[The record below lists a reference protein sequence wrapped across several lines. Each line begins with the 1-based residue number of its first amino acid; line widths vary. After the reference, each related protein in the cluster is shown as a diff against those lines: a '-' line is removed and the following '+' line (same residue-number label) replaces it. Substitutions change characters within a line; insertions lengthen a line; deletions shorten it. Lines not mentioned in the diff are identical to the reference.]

1 LYDANRLAVSSSR
14 KSSAARAARYNR
26 LMRRFAL
33 AALMLWPAVAFAQP
47 QPPPAPSPP
56 ADPAAQTPA
65 AVAVAE
71 TVDVIAVTPLHGS
84 GLPRFFIPAHVQV
97 ITPGR
102 AADGSTDLG
111 AVLTR
116 GTATLHASEVQGGSF
131 QPDVLYRGFG
141 GSPLLGASEGLA
153 VYLDGV
159 RANEPFGD
167 IVNWDSLPPGA
178 IANINVMAGSSP
190 LFGLNALGGAVSV
203 RTRDGFAARGGRVS
217 LSAGAFER
225 YRGDGE
231 IGGRREGLAG
241 FVAGSFLDEQGWRD
255 YSPSALRRGFGKGSW
270 RSGTAAADVALTLAS
285 NDLVGNGTAPERLLA
300 ERRSAVFTHPDRTDN
315 DLAAFTARVDRFAT
329 PTLRIETMAYLRRA
343 RIATLNG
350 DAADDDDDDD
360 DDGEPAYD
368 AALNRS
374 RTASGS
380 GGATA
385 QLVWTRP
392 WWGRANHAIAGVG
405 FDAASTDFTFLSEY
419 GFLSST
425 RQAIGAGVFDADSAV
440 ALDADTRIASAFL
453 TDTLDVASRVHVT
466 GSARANWATVRL
478 RDRLGVELNGDHAF
492 ARLNPSLG
500 VTVDVSA
507 SVNVFASWSQSS
519 RVPTPVELT
528 CADPDDPCRLPNAFV
543 SDPPL
548 DQPVARTWEAGA
560 RGGSGR
566 ASWSLALFSTA
577 VDDDLIFVSSGR
589 VRGSGHFEN
598 IERTDRRGL
607 EATGE
612 WRAGRVT
619 VSGTYSYQQAEYG
632 ASLEVLS
639 PFHPDAPDGA
649 LLVQAGDA
657 LPGVP
662 AHVGRLGVS
671 ARVSAAIDVAAAWR
685 GQSSQFVR
693 GDEANLL
700 APVPAF
706 SIVDAQARW
715 RLGRRVAVLGQI
727 TNMFAAGYA
736 TFGMLGDASL
746 LGEAYEDEPRF
757 VSPGAPRAAWVGVE
771 ISF

>member
-1 LYDANRLAVSSSR
+1 MR
-14 KSSAARAARYNR
+14 SADYNR
-26 LMRRFAL
+26 GMRRLVL
-33 AALMLWPAVAFAQP
+33 AFLIACPVTLGAQP
-47 QPPPAPSPP
+47 QPPQPP
-56 ADPAAQTPA
+56 EPTPPQPTPVA
-65 AVAVAE
+65 AVSVRE
-71 TVDVIAVTPLHGS
+71 TVEVIAVTPLHGS
-84 GLPRFFIPAHVQV
+84 GLPRLSIPANVQV

-102 AADGSTDLG
+102 GADGLTDLG

-116 GTATLHASEVQGGSF
+116 GMATLHASEVQGGTF

-167 IVNWDSLPPGA
+167 IVNWDGLPPGA

-203 RTRDGFAARGGRVS
+203 RTRDGFTSRGSRLAV
-217 LSAGAFER
+217 SAGSFER
-225 YRGDGE
+225 YRGDAELGAT
-231 IGGRREGLAG
+231 RDGLAG
-241 FVAGSFLDEQGWRD
+241 FVAGSFLDEAGWRD
-255 YSPSALRRGFGKGSW
+255 YSPSALRRGFAKGSW
-270 RSGTAAADVALTLAS
+270 RRGASAGDLALTLAS
-285 NDLVGNGTAPERLLA
+285 NDLLGNGTAPERLLA

-315 DLAAFTARVDRFAT
+315 DLAVVTARFDRFVT
-329 PTLRIETMAYLRRA
+329 PTLRLETMAYLRRA

-350 DAADDDDDDD
+350 DAADDDDDDGDDHDPTD
-360 DDGEPAYD
+360 DDGPEFD

-380 GGATA
+380 GGATT

-392 WWGRANHAIAGVG
+392 WRGRANQAIVGVG
-405 FDAASTDFTFLSEY
+405 FDGASTDFTFLSEY
-419 GFLSST
+419 GSLSAT
-425 RQAIGAGVFDADSAV
+425 REAIGAGIYDEDSAV
-440 ALDADTRIASAFL
+440 ALDAVTRTASVFL
-453 TDTLDVASRVHVT
+453 TDTLDVSSRVHVT
-466 GSARANWATVRL
+466 ASARANWTTVRL
-478 RDRLGVELNGDHAF
+478 RDRIGVELNGDHAF

-500 VTVDVSA
+500 LTVDITP
-507 SVNVFASWSQSS
+507 SVNVFAAWSQSS

-566 ASWSLALFSTA
+566 GNWSLAVFTTA
-577 VDDDLIFVSSGR
+577 VDDDVIFVSSGR

-598 IERTDRRGL
+598 IERTNRRGL
-607 EATGE
+607 ETTGE
-612 WRAGRVT
+612 WRAGPVT
-619 VSGTYSYQQAEYG
+619 VSGTYTYQQATY
-632 ASLEVLS
+632 ATALEVLS
-639 PFHPDAPDGA
+639 PAHPDADGGA
-649 LLVQAGDA
+649 LHVQAGAA

-662 AHVGRLGVS
+662 AHIGRLGLS
-671 ARVSAAIDVAAAWR
+671 ARLSARLDVAATWR
-685 GQSSQFVR
+685 AQSSQFLR

-706 SIVDAQARW
+706 AVGDAQARW
-715 RLGRRVAVLGQI
+715 RLGRRVAVVGQVS
-727 TNMFAAGYA
+727 NMFDAGYA

-746 LGEAYEDEPRF
+746 LGAAYEDDPRF
-757 VSPGAPRAAWVGVE
+757 VSPGAPRAAWIAVEVG
-771 ISF
+771 F